1 MNKIKGFVRKFAA
14 LVLAVVSIFSFS
26 VAPTY
31 AAELSQ
37 SSKATETVSNDAILR
52 RSKKLV
58 AYEQAE
64 INSDGTVTVHLNSSI
79 WGGYLELT
87 ASGGQGRIVNVSVKL
102 PDGSTQLLGAC
113 ASDGSAST
121 GVHYY
126 FHLPKGDYIFYL
138 DGSDHYYALACI
150 YNK

>member
-37 SSKATETVSNDAILR
+37 SSKATETVSSDAILR
-52 RSKKLV
+52 RSNRLV
-58 AYEQAE
+58 GYEQAE
-64 INSDGTVTVHLNSSI
+64 INSDGIITVHLDSAI
-79 WGGYLELT
+79 WGGYIELT
-87 ASGGQGRIVNVSVKL
+87 ASGGTGRIVNVSVRF
-102 PDGSTQLLGAC
+102 PNGSNQLLGAC

-121 GVHYY
+121 GLDYY
-126 FHLPKGDYIFYL
+126 PYLPKGDYTFYM

-150 YNK
+150 YDK

>member
-1 MNKIKGFVRKFAA
+1 MNKIKGLVRKFAA